1 MLISAQASTSH
12 RAVLALEVCPQP
24 HGLLVEMAGATDAEQ
39 GNGTGFCPVGESG
52 AYEIA
57 GLGRT
62 GDTGGDDLIVGLGQF
77 YGGEV
82 FGGKRAGLSATG

>member
-1 MLISAQASTSH
+1 
-12 RAVLALEVCPQP
+12 
-24 HGLLVEMAGATDAEQ
+24 MAGATDAEQ
-39 GNGTGFCPVGESG
+39 RNGTGFCPVGEAG

-57 GLGRT
+57 GRGRT

-82 FGGKRAGLSATG
+82 SGGKRAGLCAAGWATTLSQYGDGSFSHMGAPVGGCC